1 MPRQVK
7 MSGPDGSRRPSASS
21 TGMPFI
27 ISSSIEKTDPAT
39 RKLIRSHARR
49 GKTRKGVRP
58 AVDQR
63 SASRTTT
70 IIRAQS
76 EPLKLEE
83 VVEVYAPLIPG
94 RIGLNLYFVNFSDDV
109 EPLTLFNMAKVTTV
123 SRKLTFPLR
132 AAISFEGD
140 DEGWVSPFGR
150 DAVAL
155 HIMAFAVQGFIDRV
169 LRRQG
174 NLNPVAILHFQKG
187 LRLLRERLLG
197 DDDQTKI
204 SDSTMS
210 VVLKLASVAQF
221 DGDYETSKQHMEGLR
236 KMVDL
241 RGGLDV
247 FEGTPLLLEMLR
259 CDLGVA
265 LLNGSCPVFF
275 IQPSEPM
282 AEYPEKLMPASVDG
296 ALSRGDMKQ
305 VGITEDELVTA
316 WRVLKRFC
324 LFIDL
329 GTQTRQ
335 TVRSDIIY
343 ETMTAVT
350 YRLLHMRFSS
360 GSADEAV
367 RQGLSAF
374 CYHVFLQWQ
383 DIKPPY
389 CDLAVAYQISIF
401 SLVPSDAV
409 SSQLILWLLI
419 IGAIS
424 IFNISDEVWLRE
436 RIEEHVGRCHIKTWR
451 EMQDI
456 LKSFMWIAV
465 LDEQS
470 GRRIY
475 DFLFK

>member
-1 MPRQVK
+1 
-7 MSGPDGSRRPSASS
+7 
-21 TGMPFI
+21 MPFI

-49 GKTRKGVRP
+49 GKTRKGIRP

-63 SASRTTT
+63 STTRTTT
-70 IIRAQS
+70 VIRARS

-94 RIGLNLYFVNFSDDV
+94 RTGLNIYFVNFSDDL
-109 EPLTLFNMAKVTTV
+109 EPLALFNMEKVTTV
-123 SRKLTFPLR
+123 SRKVIFPLR

-140 DEGWVSPFGR
+140 DEGWRSPFGR

-155 HIMAFAVQGFIDRV
+155 HVMAFAVQGFIDRV
-169 LRRQG
+169 LHRQG

-197 DDDQTKI
+197 DDDETKI

-210 VVLKLASVAQF
+210 VVLKLASVAHF
-221 DGDYETSKQHMEGLR
+221 DGDYETSRQHMEGLR

-241 RGGLDV
+241 RGGLDI
-247 FEGTPLLLEMLR
+247 FKGTPLLLEMLR

-275 IQPSEPM
+275 IQPSESM
-282 AEYPEKLMPASVDG
+282 TEYPEKLLPAPVDG
-296 ALSRGDMKQ
+296 TLSRDDMKL
-305 VGITEDELVTA
+305 VRITEDELATA
-316 WRVLKRFC
+316 WRVLRRFC

-329 GTQTRQ
+329 GTQTRR
-335 TVRSDIIY
+335 TIRSDIIY

-350 YRLLHMRFSS
+350 YRLLHMRFST
-360 GSADEAV
+360 GSIDEAV
-367 RQGLSAF
+367 RQGLLVF
-374 CYHVFLQWQ
+374 CYHIFLQWQ

-389 CDLAVAYQISIF
+389 CDLAVAYQSCIL
-401 SLVPSDAV
+401 SLEKSDVV
-409 SSQLILWLLI
+409 SSHLMLWLLI

-436 RIEEHVGRCHIKTWR
+436 RIVEHVGKCQIKTWR

-470 GRRIY
+470 GRRVY
-475 DFLFK
+475 DSIFK

>member
-1 MPRQVK
+1 MP
-7 MSGPDGSRRPSASS
+7 GPDKSGKSSASS

-39 RKLIRSHARR
+39 RKLIRSYARR

-63 SASRTTT
+63 PASRTTT
-70 IIRAQS
+70 VIRGRS

-83 VVEVYAPLIPG
+83 VVEVYTPLIPG

-123 SRKLTFPLR
+123 SRKVTFPLR
-132 AAISFEGD
+132 AAVSFEGD
-140 DEGWVSPFGR
+140 NEGWNSPFGR

-169 LRRQG
+169 LRRQE
-174 NLNPVAILHFQKG
+174 NLNPVAILHLQKG

-197 DDDQTKI
+197 NDETKI

-221 DGDYETSKQHMEGLR
+221 DGDYETSKKHMEGLR

-265 LLNGSCPVFF
+265 LLNGSRPIFF

-282 AEYPEKLMPASVDG
+282 PEYPEKLMPAVIGGTSAQD
-296 ALSRGDMKQ
+296 DMKL
-305 VGITEDELVTA
+305 VRITDDELATA
-316 WRVLKRFC
+316 WAVLRRFC
-324 LFIDL
+324 LFVDL
-329 GTQTRQ
+329 GTQTQR
-335 TVRSDIIY
+335 TIRSDIIY

-350 YRLLHMRFSS
+350 YRLLHMSFSS
-360 GSADEAV
+360 GSIDEAV
-367 RQGLSAF
+367 RQGLLAF
-374 CYHVFLQWQ
+374 CYHIFLQWQ
-383 DIKPPY
+383 DIKPLY
-389 CDLAVAYQISIF
+389 CDLATAYRCWILNLKSPD
-401 SLVPSDAV
+401 VV
-409 SSQLILWLLI
+409 SSQLMLWLLM
-419 IGAIS
+419 IGAVS
-424 IFNISDEVWLRE
+424 IFNISDELWLRKH
-436 RIEEHVGRCHIKTWR
+436 IEEHVGRCQIKIWR
-451 EMQDI
+451 EMQDV
-456 LKSFMWIAV
+456 LRSFMWIAV
-465 LDEQS
+465 LDEQP
-470 GRRIY
+470 GRDVY
-475 DFLFK
+475 NSLFK